1 MKPVSTAERLK
12 LAQARRVELLNEK
25 TAGETIPAEDVRK
38 TWLGIR
44 ETIKRRLSLIAPR
57 VAAAGAGNKV
67 VEIVEREVA
76 AALRELGDDPI

>member
-1 MKPVSTAERLK
+1 MTQVSTAERLK

-25 TAGETIPAEDVRK
+25 TAGETVPIEDVRR

-44 ETIKRRLSLIAPR
+44 ETIKRRLSLIGPR
-57 VAAAGAGNKV
+57 IAAAGVPNKV

-76 AALRELGDDPI
+76 AALSELADDPI